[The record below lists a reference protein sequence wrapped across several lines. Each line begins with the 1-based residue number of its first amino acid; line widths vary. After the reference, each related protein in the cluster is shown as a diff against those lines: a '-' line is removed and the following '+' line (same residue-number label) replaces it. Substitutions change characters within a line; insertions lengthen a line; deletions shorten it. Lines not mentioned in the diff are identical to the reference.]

1 MRPLIIAH
9 RGASHLAPEN
19 TLTAFRLAKTLG
31 ADGFECDVQ
40 ITRDRH
46 LVVAHDYLTDLK
58 TGVHGN
64 IPDMDFDDLR
74 QLDFGKWKSPE
85 FAGEKIPTLEEVLEV
100 AQDFRM
106 IHIELKPY
114 LDRDEEI
121 VDRIID
127 AVLDAGL
134 EEKAVLTSFEYGAL
148 RRVKERM
155 PQMATCAMTL
165 SPESQLSQPATF
177 WEKLGLKKT
186 DPLVEKLSSPQAL
199 SEAAALLE
207 DPSSLDEENSVLIY
221 YLKDRLDFL
230 YSIFPGMNL
239 AEILQQ
245 YYYQTDFVNYV
256 AQFGFP
262 VDYVG
267 PEYHAFFRD
276 KDLVPHA
283 HARGFKVGAER
294 RRRARAADQ
303 SDGAAADT
311 EQRIAPEERHH
322 AAAKEVLQRDHHNG
336 DGKAQDDSFAALEQ
350 RGDTDREADGGE
362 EHDHKNGLQRRVE
375 GDGRDAHGIEN
386 AVEDGKAQSADQ
398 RSGDAVAAEQRDLV
412 GDDAAQPEQESAQ
425 SNSVVHVEFDRQHN
439 DSSFYVSGS
448 ARGSHIPLCR
458 VPFQS
463 AV

>member
-1 MRPLIIAH
+1 M
-9 RGASHLAPEN
+9 
-19 TLTAFRLAKTLG
+19 TFK
-31 ADGFECDVQ
+31 

-106 IHIELKPY
+106 VHIELKPY
-114 LDRDEEI
+114 FDRDEEI
-121 VDRIID
+121 VDRVID

-134 EEKAVLTSFEYGAL
+134 EEKAVLTSFEYGTL

-207 DPSSLDEENSVLIY
+207 DPSSLDEENSILIY

-230 YSIFPGMNL
+230 CSIYPGMNL

-276 KDLVPHA
+276 KDLVPNAHA
-283 HARGFKVGAER
+283 HGFKV
-294 RRRARAADQ
+294 
-303 SDGAAADT
+303 
-311 EQRIAPEERHH
+311 APWP
-322 AAAKEVLQRDHHNG
+322 
-336 DGKAQDDSFAALEQ
+336 
-350 RGDTDREADGGE
+350 
-362 EHDHKNGLQRRVE
+362 
-375 GDGRDAHGIEN
+375 
-386 AVEDGKAQSADQ
+386 
-398 RSGDAVAAEQRDLV
+398 V
-412 GDDAAQPEQESAQ
+412 G
-425 SNSVVHVEFDRQHN
+425 N
-439 DSSFYVSGS
+439 DSRDDLRQLFRLDPELVVTNKPEVAVSILTGLGQWDES
-448 ARGSHIPLCR
+448 SKEG
-458 VPFQS
+458 
-463 AV
+463 

>member
-230 YSIFPGMNL
+230 YSIYPGMNL

-267 PEYHAFFRD
+267 PEYHAFSGTKTLSPTPTPTASRSRPGRWAMTAGTTCASCSGWTRS
-276 KDLVPHA
+276 LW
-283 HARGFKVGAER
+283 
-294 RRRARAADQ
+294 
-303 SDGAAADT
+303 S
-311 EQRIAPEERHH
+311 RISPRWPLLSSPGWASGTNHPKRVDSPLFSE
-322 AAAKEVLQRDHHNG
+322 HN
-336 DGKAQDDSFAALEQ
+336 SP
-350 RGDTDREADGGE
+350 
-362 EHDHKNGLQRRVE
+362 V
-375 GDGRDAHGIEN
+375 
-386 AVEDGKAQSADQ
+386 
-398 RSGDAVAAEQRDLV
+398 
-412 GDDAAQPEQESAQ
+412 
-425 SNSVVHVEFDRQHN
+425 SNSFM
-439 DSSFYVSGS
+439 
-448 ARGSHIPLCR
+448 
-458 VPFQS
+458 
-463 AV
+463 

>member
-1 MRPLIIAH
+1 
-9 RGASHLAPEN
+9 
-19 TLTAFRLAKTLG
+19 
-31 ADGFECDVQ
+31 
-40 ITRDRH
+40 
-46 LVVAHDYLTDLK
+46 
-58 TGVHGN
+58 
-64 IPDMDFDDLR
+64 
-74 QLDFGKWKSPE
+74 
-85 FAGEKIPTLEEVLEV
+85 
-100 AQDFRM
+100 M

-134 EEKAVLTSFEYGAL
+134 EEKAVLTSFEYSAL

-230 YSIFPGMNL
+230 HSIFPGMNL

-276 KDLVPHA
+276 KDLIPNA
-283 HARGFKVGAER
+283 HARGFKV
-294 RRRARAADQ
+294 
-303 SDGAAADT
+303 
-311 EQRIAPEERHH
+311 APWPVGVESRDDLRQLFRLDPELVVTNKPEV
-322 AAAKEVLQRDHHNG
+322 AVSILTGLGQWDESSKEG
-336 DGKAQDDSFAALEQ
+336 
-350 RGDTDREADGGE
+350 
-362 EHDHKNGLQRRVE
+362 
-375 GDGRDAHGIEN
+375 
-386 AVEDGKAQSADQ
+386 
-398 RSGDAVAAEQRDLV
+398 
-412 GDDAAQPEQESAQ
+412 
-425 SNSVVHVEFDRQHN
+425 
-439 DSSFYVSGS
+439 
-448 ARGSHIPLCR
+448 
-458 VPFQS
+458 
-463 AV
+463 

>member
-46 LVVAHDYLTDLK
+46 LVVSHDYLTDLK

-245 YYYQTDFVNYV
+245 YYYQTDFVNYWPSS
-256 AQFGFP
+256 ASRWITSGRSTTPFSGTKTLSP
-262 VDYVG
+262 MPTPAASRSRPG
-267 PEYHAFFRD
+267 RWAW
-276 KDLVPHA
+276 
-283 HARGFKVGAER
+283 
-294 RRRARAADQ
+294 RAGTTCASCSGWTR
-303 SDGAAADT
+303 SLWS
-311 EQRIAPEERHH
+311 RISPR
-322 AAAKEVLQRDHHNG
+322 
-336 DGKAQDDSFAALEQ
+336 
-350 RGDTDREADGGE
+350 
-362 EHDHKNGLQRRVE
+362 
-375 GDGRDAHGIEN
+375 
-386 AVEDGKAQSADQ
+386 
-398 RSGDAVAAEQRDLV
+398 
-412 GDDAAQPEQESAQ
+412 
-425 SNSVVHVEFDRQHN
+425 
-439 DSSFYVSGS
+439 
-448 ARGSHIPLCR
+448 
-458 VPFQS
+458 
-463 AV
+463 

>member
-114 LDRDEEI
+114 FDRDEEI
-121 VDRIID
+121 VDRVID

-134 EEKAVLTSFEYGAL
+134 EEKAVLTSFEYGTL

-165 SPESQLSQPATF
+165 SPESQLSQPATSGRS
-177 WEKLGLKKT
+177 WASRRPT
-186 DPLVEKLSSPQAL
+186 LSWRSFPAPR
-199 SEAAALLE
+199 
-207 DPSSLDEENSVLIY
+207 PS
-221 YLKDRLDFL
+221 
-230 YSIFPGMNL
+230 
-239 AEILQQ
+239 
-245 YYYQTDFVNYV
+245 
-256 AQFGFP
+256 
-262 VDYVG
+262 
-267 PEYHAFFRD
+267 
-276 KDLVPHA
+276 
-283 HARGFKVGAER
+283 
-294 RRRARAADQ
+294 
-303 SDGAAADT
+303 
-311 EQRIAPEERHH
+311 
-322 AAAKEVLQRDHHNG
+322 AKR
-336 DGKAQDDSFAALEQ
+336 
-350 RGDTDREADGGE
+350 
-362 EHDHKNGLQRRVE
+362 
-375 GDGRDAHGIEN
+375 
-386 AVEDGKAQSADQ
+386 
-398 RSGDAVAAEQRDLV
+398 
-412 GDDAAQPEQESAQ
+412 
-425 SNSVVHVEFDRQHN
+425 
-439 DSSFYVSGS
+439 
-448 ARGSHIPLCR
+448 PLCWKI
-458 VPFQS
+458 P
-463 AV
+463 AVWTKRTASSSIT

>member
-1 MRPLIIAH
+1 
-9 RGASHLAPEN
+9 
-19 TLTAFRLAKTLG
+19 
-31 ADGFECDVQ
+31 
-40 ITRDRH
+40 
-46 LVVAHDYLTDLK
+46 VVAHDYLTDLK

-85 FAGEKIPTLEEVLEV
+85 FAGEKLPTLEEVLEA

-106 IHIELKPY
+106 VHIELKPY

-121 VDRIID
+121 VDRVID

-134 EEKAVLTSFEYGAL
+134 EEKAVLTSFEYGTL

-199 SEAAALLE
+199 SEASALLE

-230 YSIFPGMNL
+230 CSIYPGMSL

-276 KDLVPHA
+276 KDLVSNAHA
-283 HARGFKVGAER
+283 HGFKV
-294 RRRARAADQ
+294 
-303 SDGAAADT
+303 
-311 EQRIAPEERHH
+311 APWP
-322 AAAKEVLQRDHHNG
+322 
-336 DGKAQDDSFAALEQ
+336 
-350 RGDTDREADGGE
+350 
-362 EHDHKNGLQRRVE
+362 
-375 GDGRDAHGIEN
+375 
-386 AVEDGKAQSADQ
+386 
-398 RSGDAVAAEQRDLV
+398 V
-412 GDDAAQPEQESAQ
+412 G
-425 SNSVVHVEFDRQHN
+425 N
-439 DSSFYVSGS
+439 DSRDDLRQLFRLDPELVVTNKPEVAVSILTGLGQWDES
-448 ARGSHIPLCR
+448 SKEG
-458 VPFQS
+458 
-463 AV
+463 

>member
-207 DPSSLDEENSVLIY
+207 DPSSLDEENSVLLY

-230 YSIFPGMNL
+230 YSIFPGMSL

-276 KDLVPHA
+276 KDLVSTAHA
-283 HARGFKVGAER
+283 HGFKV
-294 RRRARAADQ
+294 
-303 SDGAAADT
+303 
-311 EQRIAPEERHH
+311 APWPVGVDSRDDLRQLFRLDPELVVTNKPEV
-322 AAAKEVLQRDHHNG
+322 AVSILTGLGQWDESSKEG
-336 DGKAQDDSFAALEQ
+336 
-350 RGDTDREADGGE
+350 
-362 EHDHKNGLQRRVE
+362 
-375 GDGRDAHGIEN
+375 
-386 AVEDGKAQSADQ
+386 
-398 RSGDAVAAEQRDLV
+398 
-412 GDDAAQPEQESAQ
+412 
-425 SNSVVHVEFDRQHN
+425 
-439 DSSFYVSGS
+439 
-448 ARGSHIPLCR
+448 
-458 VPFQS
+458 
-463 AV
+463 